1 MSQSS
6 LFSSG
11 SQLAPFVISS
21 GLLSLSWNA
30 IISLETVIDSKQ
42 GLGLSYKVHSV
53 PFHGKDLKIIVFETQ
68 GNDVEVDLISSYDM
82 KKEKFID
89 FEFLC
94 TERNPVFSVNK
105 TVFSLLLENH
115 QILVQLKD
123 EITSSTQLI
132 VTGSGVAGSVASLFT
147 IYLLDTN
154 GSGKNRPLCITFGAP
169 LIGDKKLQESI
180 SLSST
185 WNSCFLNVVS
195 RKDPLPR
202 LFITNKTASYM
213 PFGTFL
219 LVSDEGST
227 SSGNSE
233 FILELLVA
241 ISSIHVQN
249 QGFQSAEYGNIVESL
264 FRKVI
269 CKDLTSQAGKID
281 LSDSLRAS
289 ISVQLLALG
298 LTPLIQDTNILTR
311 LRTLEVK
318 FIMDKRTSFD
328 PSRRLNVLKKDMA
341 QLEWYKKK
349 TKNQGI
355 GYYDSFRNMYSH
367 FDHDV
372 IGFQKNL
379 TKYWEKMVEEAEM
392 KPQKEGS
399 QFRTRWLYAGTNYRR
414 MVEPL
419 VIAEYYRDKG
429 QDYENKKRSTHFKK
443 LEQWLDKGNEG
454 TGDSLNKT
462 SKHNVESILTL
473 DSCFWAHVEEG
484 LIACKEF
491 RESKNE
497 EGKNNLEDFE
507 KYVYN
512 LLKNYA
518 VSPEIFLPKSSYMRW
533 WNEYKAIKGSSYD
546 STLSSF
552 MAKSENYKDY
562 GEGTFDFL

>member
-1 MSQSS
+1 MTQSS

-21 GLLSLSWNA
+21 GLLRLSWNA

-42 GLGLSYKVHSV
+42 GVKLSYKVHSV

-68 GNDVEVDLISSYDM
+68 DHDVKVDLISFNDI
-82 KKEKFID
+82 KKKKFID

-105 TVFSLLLENH
+105 DVFSLLHENH

-132 VTGSGVAGSVASLFT
+132 VTGSGLAGSVASLFT

-154 GSGKNRPLCITFGAP
+154 GSGKNRPLCITFGSP

-180 SLSST
+180 SRSST

-195 RKDPLPR
+195 HNDPLPR
-202 LFITNKTASYM
+202 LFITNKTTSYM

-227 SSGNSE
+227 SSENSE

-241 ISSIHVQN
+241 LSSTNVQN

-269 CKDLTSQAGKID
+269 CKNLTSQAENIN
-281 LSDSLRAS
+281 LSDSLLAS
-289 ISVQLLALG
+289 ISLQLLALG
-298 LTPLIQDTNILTR
+298 LAPLIQESNISKKLK
-311 LRTLEVK
+311 TLEVK
-318 FIMDKRTSFD
+318 FIMDKRTLFD
-328 PSRRLNVLKKDMA
+328 PSRKLNVLKKDMA

-367 FDHDV
+367 FDLDV

-429 QDYENKKRSTHFKK
+429 QDYVNKKRSKHLKK
-443 LEQWLDKGNEG
+443 LENWLNEGNER
-454 TGDSLNKT
+454 TRDSLNKT
-462 SKHNVESILTL
+462 NKHNVESILTL
-473 DSCFWAHVEEG
+473 DSCFWAHVEEAI
-484 LIACKEF
+484 IACKEF
-491 RESKNE
+491 KELNNEKAKNKLDE
-497 EGKNNLEDFE
+497 FE

-518 VSPEIFLPKSSYMRW
+518 VSPEIFLSGSSYIKW

-552 MAKSENYKDY
+552 MSKSENYKEY
-562 GEGTFDFL
+562 AEGTFDFL